1 MLELVEEALD
11 EVALP
16 VEGGIDGALEP
27 DVALGRDVVLAAP
40 GADHLDQSACVVS
53 VIGDEGFGRRQ
64 GLDEGRRYGLV
75 GGLAG
80 GQDQPDRP
88 SLFVD
93 DGMDLGAQS
102 STRTANGVIRAPFFP
117 PAACWWARMMELSIR
132 CKDCGDFAASVSKMC
147 SQTPAFAQ
155 RLKRL

>member
-27 DVALGRDVVLAAP
+27 DVALGRDVGLAAP
-40 GADHLDQSACVVS
+40 GVDHLDQSACVVS
-53 VIGDEGFGRRQ
+53 SIGDEGFGRWQ

-80 GQDQPDRP
+80 GQDQPDGP

-102 STRTANGVIRAPFFP
+102 STRTANGVIRAPFLP
-117 PAACWWARMMELSIR
+117 PAACWWARTIELSMN
-132 CKDCGDFAASVSKMC
+132 CSDCGERAARVSKMR
-147 SQTPAFAQ
+147 SHTPALAQ
-155 RLKRL
+155 RL